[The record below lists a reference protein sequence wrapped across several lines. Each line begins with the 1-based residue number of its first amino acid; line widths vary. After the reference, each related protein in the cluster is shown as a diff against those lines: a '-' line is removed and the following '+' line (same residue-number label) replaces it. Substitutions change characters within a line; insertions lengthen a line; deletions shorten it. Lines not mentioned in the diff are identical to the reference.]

1 MIAQLRRLDMAAL
14 RQALAP
20 EPGVLTEAEMAS
32 VIARRDVALRYVD
45 GLIAQFGA
53 DKVLVFP

>member
-1 MIAQLRRLDMAAL
+1 MLS
-14 RQALAP
+14 
-20 EPGVLTEAEMAS
+20 EAEMQS

-45 GLIAQFGA
+45 GLVAQFGA

>member
-1 MIAQLRRLDMAAL
+1 
-14 RQALAP
+14 
-20 EPGVLTEAEMAS
+20 
-32 VIARRDVALRYVD
+32 VIGRRDVTLRYVD